1 MKRTKMVLTLAAAG
15 VMAVT
20 LADPASARTVHT
32 KNASAT
38 TKSPPSSAHC
48 RDVLV
53 GKQYAAKACFA
64 KSGDRLW
71 VKDTKSDGLAAEL
84 RGEVNS
90 SGRPGFR
97 CKYNAKA
104 HNGWR
109 VCNFSKQ
116 MAEGK
121 QFAWTASLTKSNS
134 VKYTSSVA
142 VSPT

>member
-1 MKRTKMVLTLAAAG
+1 MKRTKMVITLAAAG

-20 LADPASARTVHT
+20 LANPASARTIHT

-48 RDVLV
+48 RQVLV
-53 GKQYAAKACFA
+53 GHDYVAKACFA

-71 VKDTKSDGLAAEL
+71 VRDNKSDGLGAEL

-116 MAEGK
+116 MAEKK
-121 QFAWTASLTKSNS
+121 QFAWNAALMKGSTL
-134 VKYTSSVA
+134 KYTSSTA
-142 VSPT
+142 VSHT

>member
-20 LADPASARTVHT
+20 LADPASARTIHT
-32 KNASAT
+32 KNATAT
-38 TKSPPSSAHC
+38 TKSPPSGVMC
-48 RDVLV
+48 REVLV
-53 GKQYAAKACFA
+53 GREYVAKACFA
-64 KSGDRLW
+64 PNGDRLW
-71 VKDTKSDGLAAEL
+71 VRDTKSDGLAAEL

-121 QFAWTASLTKSNS
+121 KFAWNAALMKGNS
-134 VKYTSSVA
+134 VKYTSSLA
-142 VSPT
+142 LSST